1 MIYIILLIFIILL
14 IYVFLTYNNLVR
26 SKNYV
31 KEGFS
36 TMDVYLTKRWDL
48 IPNLVEV
55 VKTYAKHENTTF
67 ENVAGVRSGSYNN
80 LSINQ
85 KVNVNEKLNHT
96 LSNILAVAENYPELK
111 ANQNFLDLSKNL
123 QQIENDIE
131 NSRKYYN
138 GCVRIYNTSLQ
149 TFPSNIVARLFNFM
163 PYDMFQAEEDAKNNV
178 DIKVSDQ

>member
-67 ENVAGVRSGSYNN
+67 ENVFRFWMVR
-80 LSINQ
+80 LIND
-85 KVNVNEKLNHT
+85 
-96 LSNILAVAENYPELK
+96 S
-111 ANQNFLDLSKNL
+111 
-123 QQIENDIE
+123 
-131 NSRKYYN
+131 SRQ
-138 GCVRIYNTSLQ
+138 CFSLPGGA
-149 TFPSNIVARLFNFM
+149 TN
-163 PYDMFQAEEDAKNNV
+163 K
-178 DIKVSDQ
+178 